1 MEPLNQLTNQSTQ
14 PVAPS
19 VQNVELPK
27 VGQQL
32 TYPLDYVTQRI
43 LEQFTSSTWPVGSVY
58 HNVTD
63 SRNPREILGIGT
75 WVAIERYVI
84 AGYKSGD
91 ADFGTAGATIGSTT
105 HTLTESEIPPH
116 AHDTKIVNRGGSS
129 FSAPAGGPWE
139 INSSFAGYNSGSTGG
154 GDAHNNIQPTLV
166 AYSWY
171 RTA

>member
-1 MEPLNQLTNQSTQ
+1 MESLNQLTNQSTQ

-43 LEQFTSSTWPVGSVY
+43 LEQFTSSTYPVGSVY

-91 ADFGTAGATIGSTT
+91 ADFGTAGATLGATT
-105 HTLTESEIPPH
+105 HTLTTAELP
-116 AHDTKIVNRGGSS
+116 AHTHTGGLTNVGGSS
-129 FSAPAGGPWE
+129 QSGG
-139 INSSFAGYNSGSTGG
+139 SGGFQLDTATGSTGD